1 MLGRFGMTLVL
12 WVCLLAGCGGSAA
25 PTFSLVGHWK
35 CTTPNVDTP
44 DSAEVKAD
52 GTITITSGTTGQTFS
67 GTWTM
72 SGTTITLH
80 GLGPGGTETWTV
92 NGERVSN
99 AIGQACT
106 RA

>member
-1 MLGRFGMTLVL
+1 
-12 WVCLLAGCGGSAA
+12 
-25 PTFSLVGHWK
+25 
-35 CTTPNVDTP
+35 
-44 DSAEVKAD
+44 
-52 GTITITSGTTGQTFS
+52 
-67 GTWTM
+67 M